1 MGMGDFSL
9 LSALK
14 SKMFW
19 HESRQRLLAENVA
32 NADTPGYRV
41 RDLAKPDFAQMASAA
56 STGSAK
62 LKPTASVTHAAHF
75 STSMSPVRNSLMTT
89 TTEGAVEVTPQGNGV
104 VLEEEMM
111 KVTSNQMDYQA
122 AASLYSKTLGL
133 FRTAIGR

>member
-1 MGMGDFSL
+1 MGIGDISL

-41 RDLAKPDFAQMASAA
+41 RDLEKPDFSRMASAA
-56 STGSAK
+56 AMSAANMTPMTST
-62 LKPTASVTHAAHF
+62 THASHI
-75 STSMSPVRNSLMTT
+75 STSMAPLNSPMNSGADTPFEIT
-89 TTEGAVEVTPQGNGV
+89 PEGNEV

-111 KVTSNQMDYQA
+111 KVTSNQLDYQA